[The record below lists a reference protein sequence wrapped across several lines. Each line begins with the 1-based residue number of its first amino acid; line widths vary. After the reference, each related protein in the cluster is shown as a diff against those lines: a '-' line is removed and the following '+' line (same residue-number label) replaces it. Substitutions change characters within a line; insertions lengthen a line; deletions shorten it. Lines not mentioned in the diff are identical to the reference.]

1 MQIGIMA
8 KTFDRRTLEETL
20 SCVPEHGLHYVQF
33 SLSCAGL
40 PDVPDQIDDA
50 LCDRIRAA
58 MKDRQITMS
67 AVHGTYNMIDPD
79 VQKRRTGLRGLR
91 VLAAACARLGT
102 SVIGMCTG
110 TRNPDYM
117 WHPHPD
123 NSSPEAWADLLA
135 AMAEAVQ
142 IAEEHEVF
150 LAIEPEVSNVV
161 DSAAK
166 GRRLLDEMQSPNLK
180 VVIDPANIFHKGELP
195 RMREMLDE
203 AFDLLGDDIVLA
215 HAKDLSR
222 DGEAGH
228 EAAGE
233 GLLDYDHYLS
243 LLAHAA
249 PDVALI
255 LHGLSESQVDG
266 CTAFLREKIAK
277 TAAGGRPAPWL
288 P

>member
-8 KTFDRRTLEETL
+8 KTFGRLTVEETL
-20 SCVPEHGLHYVQF
+20 SCVADHGLHHVQF
-33 SLSCAGL
+33 SLGCAGL
-40 PDVPDQIDDA
+40 PDMPDHIDAA
-50 LCDRIRAA
+50 LRAEIRAEMA
-58 MKDRQITMS
+58 ARDITMS
-67 AVHGTYNMIDPD
+67 AILGAYNMIDPD
-79 VQKRRTGLRGLR
+79 VEERRRGLRRLR
-91 VLAAACARLGT
+91 VLASACGRLGT
-102 SVIGMCTG
+102 SVISLCTG

-117 WHPHPD
+117 WYPHPD
-123 NSSPEAWADLLA
+123 NGSPEAWADLLA
-135 AMAEAVQ
+135 AMAQAVQ
-142 IAEEHEVF
+142 IAEEQKVF

-166 GRRLLDEMQSPNLK
+166 GRRLLDEMQSSYLK

-233 GLLDYDHYLS
+233 GLLDYDQYLS
-243 LLAHAA
+243 LLAKAA

-255 LHGLSESQVDG
+255 LHGLSESQMDG
-266 CTAFLREKIAK
+266 CVAFLREKIAR
-277 TAAGGRPAPWL
+277 AAVERP
-288 P
+288 

>member
-8 KTFDRRTLEETL
+8 KTFDRRTFEETL
-20 SCVPEHGLHYVQF
+20 SCVADHGLHYVQF
-33 SLSCAGL
+33 SLGCAGL
-40 PDVPDQIDDA
+40 PDLPDEIDAA
-50 LCDRIRAA
+50 LCDRIRTETDAR
-58 MKDRQITMS
+58 DITMS
-67 AVHGTYNMIDPD
+67 AILGAYNMIHPD
-79 VQKRRTGLRGLR
+79 VEERRRGLRRLR
-91 VLAAACARLGT
+91 VLASACGRLGT
-102 SVIGMCTG
+102 SVIGLCTG

-117 WHPHPD
+117 WRPHPD
-123 NSSPEAWADLLA
+123 NNSPEAWADMLA

-166 GRRLLDEMQSPNLK
+166 GRRLIDEMQSPNLK

-215 HAKDLSR
+215 HAKDLSH

-243 LLAHAA
+243 LLAETA

-255 LHGLSESQVDG
+255 LHGLDESQVDG
-266 CTAFLREKIAK
+266 CTAFLSEKIAK
-277 TAAGGRPAPWL
+277 ATVVPL
-288 P
+288 